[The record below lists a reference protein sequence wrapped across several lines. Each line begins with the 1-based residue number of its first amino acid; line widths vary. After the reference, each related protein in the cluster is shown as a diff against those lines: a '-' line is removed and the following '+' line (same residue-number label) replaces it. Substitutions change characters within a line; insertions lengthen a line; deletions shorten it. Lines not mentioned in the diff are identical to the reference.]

1 MFCPVCGAKIN
12 DDQKFCTECGAPVSV
27 IPPFP
32 EELDVSKA
40 NDVKMRA
47 GQVICMRCGT
57 KFDPLAGACP
67 ICKTPVAGRGRT
79 NIGAG
84 FEKVSVPTAPRGFV
98 GGDFGKES
106 KLEAPRPRGFFRDDF
121 GKESIQEAPRFDHKY
136 TVPEFDK
143 HPDARHA
150 GGSKGRALLL
160 VAAAVIVAL
169 AAAIVMRFIFWW
181 PVGRLTLP
189 I

>member
-32 EELDVSKA
+32 EELDSTNA
-40 NDVKMRA
+40 NDIKMRA

-67 ICKTPVAGRGRT
+67 VCKTPVAGSGRT

-84 FEKVSVPTAPRGFV
+84 FEKVSVPTAPGGFFRD
-98 GGDFGKES
+98 DFRKES
-106 KLEAPRPRGFFRDDF
+106 IQETPRPRGFIGGDF
-121 GKESIQEAPRFDHKY
+121 GKESIQEAPRFDHKF
-136 TVPEFDK
+136 TVPEFEK

-169 AAAIVMRFIFWW
+169 AAAIVMRFIF
-181 PVGRLTLP
+181 
-189 I
+189 

>member
-1 MFCPVCGAKIN
+1 MFCPVCGAELAEN
-12 DDQKFCTECGAPVSV
+12 NKFCTECGAPVSV

-32 EELDVSKA
+32 EELDSTNA
-40 NDVKMRA
+40 NDIKMRA

-121 GKESIQEAPRFDHKY
+121 GKESIQEAPRFDHKF
-136 TVPEFDK
+136 TVPEFEK

-169 AAAIVMRFIFWW
+169 AAAIVMRFIF
-181 PVGRLTLP
+181 
-189 I
+189 